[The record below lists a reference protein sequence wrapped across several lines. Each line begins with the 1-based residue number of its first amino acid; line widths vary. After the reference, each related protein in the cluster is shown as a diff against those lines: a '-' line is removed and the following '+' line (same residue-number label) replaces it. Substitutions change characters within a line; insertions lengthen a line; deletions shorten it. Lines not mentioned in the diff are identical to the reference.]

1 MTKEKRILTTTRFVV
16 VGCKWWDKTYG
27 NTYNNA
33 KIKDL
38 KTGDVYYKGFSYG
51 YGSSYFCDAIDYI
64 AQCVDKKATSNQ
76 FYDAGSFY
84 ATKKECQKG
93 WF

>member
-1 MTKEKRILTTTRFVV
+1 MEKEKKILTTTRFVV
-16 VGCKWWDKTYG
+16 VGCKWWDKVYG

-38 KTGDVYYKGFSYG
+38 KTGKVYYKGFAYG
-51 YGSSYFCDAIDYI
+51 YGSNYFCDAIEYVQKFI
-64 AQCVDKKATSNQ
+64 DKKATYNQ

-84 ATKKECQKG
+84 ATKKESQNG
-93 WF
+93 LF

>member
-1 MTKEKRILTTTRFVV
+1 MEQTKKILTTTRFVV
-16 VGCKWWDKTYG
+16 VGCKWWDKVNG

-38 KTGDVYYKGFSYG
+38 KTGNVYYKGFSYG
-51 YGSSYFCDAIDYI
+51 YGSCYFTEAIEYI
-64 AQCVDKKATSNQ
+64 QQHIDKKATHNQ

-84 ATKKECQKG
+84 ATKKESQKG